1 MASRGVRVLRVA
13 VCGAGVVGGGVL
25 RLLARQRALFRAQ
38 GFAFEVATVVAREAA
53 ALRGSA
59 LLAAHPGCAVTDDAG
74 AVLQDDSLDLVV
86 EVMGGEAGA
95 ARDVVLGCG
104 ARGVH
109 VVTAN
114 KALLAA
120 ALPEVA
126 RAFSGPR
133 RPRLGYEA
141 SVAGAVPVL
150 RALRESLLPENV
162 TRVRGILNGTTNFIL
177 SAMAA
182 PGGGSFAAELARAQA
197 AGFAEADASAD
208 VDGLDARHKLVL
220 LARLAFG
227 VTVAPHGCENQG
239 AIGSESGGDVLQSEA
254 ALPHGERGQ

>member
-59 LLAAHPGCAVTDDAG
+59 LLAAHPGCVVTEDAG

-104 ARGVH
+104 ARGVRFI
-109 VVTAN
+109 ARQ
-114 KALLAA
+114 LLMY
-120 ALPEVA
+120 
-126 RAFSGPR
+126 GPK
-133 RPRLGYEA
+133 
-141 SVAGAVPVL
+141 
-150 RALRESLLPENV
+150 
-162 TRVRGILNGTTNFIL
+162 
-177 SAMAA
+177 
-182 PGGGSFAAELARAQA
+182 
-197 AGFAEADASAD
+197 
-208 VDGLDARHKLVL
+208 KL
-220 LARLAFG
+220 
-227 VTVAPHGCENQG
+227 
-239 AIGSESGGDVLQSEA
+239 
-254 ALPHGERGQ
+254 